1 MLLHITIAGMHMF
14 KKYIEECGLMNVFRK
29 ISLVYVLQVFAVI
42 LLLGYSFATPD
53 KNTREP
59 VTNGT
64 RHSKLNTQPLIVTKR
79 DSILAGKTIELWHVN
94 AAKNR

>member
-1 MLLHITIAGMHMF
+1 MHTF
-14 KKYIEECGLMNVFRK
+14 KINTEKCCLMKAFRK

-42 LLLGYSFATPD
+42 LLLGYAFATPE

-59 VTNGT
+59 VTNDT
-64 RHSKLNTQPLIVTKR
+64 RHSKLNTQPLIVTKG
-79 DSILAGKTIELWHVN
+79 DSILTGKTIELWHVN